1 MKEGWSNRWKKLL
14 IWVCGYLS
22 IIAFAIVGGYTI
34 VKSDDKELKKTSHKA
49 FVITVIF
56 TIIEAFLA
64 IYSACLS
71 MANTQTYSGDA
82 SDALVWLSAITVIAK
97 TIVFAVFAII
107 DFCEK
112 GDKIEN
118 KQEKSE
124 KLENSENK
132 EKNENSKDENNEN
145 DDTFTKSSF

>member
-14 IWVCGYLS
+14 IWVCGYLN

-71 MANTQTYSGDA
+71 MANTQTYSSGA
-82 SDALVWLSAITVIAK
+82 SEALTWLRAIDTIAK
-97 TIVFAVFAII
+97 TIVFAIFAII
-107 DFCEK
+107 DFCAKGEK
-112 GDKIEN
+112 RED
-118 KQEKSE
+118 KQEKKAKSE
-124 KLENSENK
+124 TEDN
-132 EKNENSKDENNEN
+132 KDESMKTDSESNQG
-145 DDTFTKSSF
+145 DDFTKSSF